1 LKFSAI
7 YRVQADIHDHLSVR
21 RSSYNVESLRGVP
34 RHGNIGSSA
43 SKVDILRSALE
54 INHKSSNNSMLSK
67 ADNKT
72 SNQSLGRNRADSA
85 PKLNHSNLKNISQ
98 PALEGV
104 VLEVSAGPQFPKS
117 FTLSLSPYLSFPSSL
132 SLTLS
137 LSLCVDDCRQLF

>member
-1 LKFSAI
+1 M
-7 YRVQADIHDHLSVR
+7 
-21 RSSYNVESLRGVP
+21 
-34 RHGNIGSSA
+34 
-43 SKVDILRSALE
+43 DILRSALE

-104 VLEVSAGPQFPKS
+104 VLEVSK
-117 FTLSLSPYLSFPSSL
+117 YLLRVLFV
-132 SLTLS
+132 
-137 LSLCVDDCRQLF
+137 LCVYVAECVYVCVGDSALEFLPDCCQLF

>member
-1 LKFSAI
+1 M
-7 YRVQADIHDHLSVR
+7 
-21 RSSYNVESLRGVP
+21 ESLRGVP
-34 RHGNIGSSA
+34 KHGNIGHSA

-54 INHKSSNNSMLSK
+54 INHKSSNHSILSK

-104 VLEVSAGPQFPKS
+104 VLEVSYPNPVS
-117 FTLSLSPYLSFPSSL
+117 TSVNSLRCAYV
-132 SLTLS
+132 
-137 LSLCVDDCRQLF
+137 CVCGCVCVCVCR

>member
-1 LKFSAI
+1 M
-7 YRVQADIHDHLSVR
+7 
-21 RSSYNVESLRGVP
+21 
-34 RHGNIGSSA
+34 
-43 SKVDILRSALE
+43 DILRSALE

-104 VLEVSAGPQFPKS
+104 VLEVSK
-117 FTLSLSPYLSFPSSL
+117 YLLRVLFRPV
-132 SLTLS
+132 
-137 LSLCVDDCRQLF
+137 CVCC

>member
-1 LKFSAI
+1 M
-7 YRVQADIHDHLSVR
+7 
-21 RSSYNVESLRGVP
+21 
-34 RHGNIGSSA
+34 
-43 SKVDILRSALE
+43 DILRSALE

-104 VLEVSAGPQFPKS
+104 VLEVSK
-117 FTLSLSPYLSFPSSL
+117 YLLRVLFRPV
-132 SLTLS
+132 
-137 LSLCVDDCRQLF
+137 CVCCWVCVRVRWRFCVGVSR